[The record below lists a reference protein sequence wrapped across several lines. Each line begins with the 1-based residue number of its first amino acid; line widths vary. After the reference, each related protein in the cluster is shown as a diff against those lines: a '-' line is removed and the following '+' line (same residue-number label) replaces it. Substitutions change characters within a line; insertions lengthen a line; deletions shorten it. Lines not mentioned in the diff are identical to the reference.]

1 MRVVLMMMTLFR
13 YYMQMQDYNVD
24 GSLWLLT
31 EIFVPQLFVCLF
43 VGLIGC
49 LTLELPFGK
58 LQKIIIQYLVTG
70 K

>member
-1 MRVVLMMMTLFR
+1 
-13 YYMQMQDYNVD
+13 MQMQDYNVD

-31 EIFVPQLFVCLF
+31 EIFVPQLFVCLA

-49 LTLELPFGK
+49 LILELPFGK
-58 LQKIIIQYLVTG
+58 LQKIMIGYLVTG

>member
-1 MRVVLMMMTLFR
+1 
-13 YYMQMQDYNVD
+13 MQDYNVD

>member
-1 MRVVLMMMTLFR
+1 MNIKWVNNFR
-13 YYMQMQDYNVD
+13 IYMQMQDYNVD
-24 GSLWLLT
+24 ASLWLLT

-58 LQKIIIQYLVTG
+58 LQKILIQYFVMG